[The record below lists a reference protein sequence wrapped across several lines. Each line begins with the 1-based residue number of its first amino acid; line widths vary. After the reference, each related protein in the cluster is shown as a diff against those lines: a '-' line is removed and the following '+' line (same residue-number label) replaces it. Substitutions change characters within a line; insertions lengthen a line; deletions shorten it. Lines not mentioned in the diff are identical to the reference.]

1 MALRH
6 TYFSAAGFNPLPH
19 IDRWLHPYRLA
30 AEVTLR
36 ERTVHVYW
44 TDRARQALEEQ
55 TTPLYVE
62 MQLYF
67 SCVVKKRVLF
77 HESPPRSD
85 FVAAVPQLYVRA
97 STVESDICSP
107 EAFAAGYPAR
117 RELSSAGT
125 RRMVPRNLWLD
136 YRAGQWVGEMAVGG
150 S

>member
-30 AEVTLR
+30 ADVPLR
-36 ERTVHVYW
+36 DRTVHVYC
-44 TDRARQALEEQ
+44 TGRAREALQ
-55 TTPLYVE
+55 TRATPLYVE

-77 HESPPRSD
+77 HDTPSRSD
-85 FVAAVPQLYVRA
+85 FVEAGDHLRVRA
-97 STVESDICSP
+97 STVESDVCSP

-117 RELSSAGT
+117 RELSSVGAQ
-125 RRMVPRNLWLD
+125 RMVPRNLWLD
-136 YRAGQWVGEMAVGG
+136 YRAGQWVGEIAVGAT
-150 S
+150 